1 MDNPPKIPG
10 GYADRTLRI
19 IMIVSF
25 VPALALLTGACIALY
40 GRLVPAIG
48 IIPMAMSL
56 AANIS
61 ALKNPKS
68 PVRQKPMIDAVV
80 ALSLLFIMI
89 IWFVFQN

>member
-1 MDNPPKIPG
+1 MDNPPKIPS

-19 IMIVSF
+19 IMIVAF
-25 VPALALLTGACIALY
+25 VPALALLTGVSVALY
-40 GRLVPAIG
+40 SEPVPAIG

-61 ALKNPKS
+61 ALRNPKS
-68 PVRQKPMIDAVV
+68 PVRQKPMVDAVV

-89 IWFVFQN
+89 NWSVFQN